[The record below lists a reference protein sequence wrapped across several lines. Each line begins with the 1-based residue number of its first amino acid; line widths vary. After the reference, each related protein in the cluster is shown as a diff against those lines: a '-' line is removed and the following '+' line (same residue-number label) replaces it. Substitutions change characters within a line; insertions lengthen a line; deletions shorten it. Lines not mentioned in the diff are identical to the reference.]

1 MAAMPPR
8 IDAPAE
14 VVIGAGRYHNPPPA
28 LPHDTLLAGIHSYAN

>member
-8 IDAPAE
+8 IAAPAA

-28 LPHDTLLAGIHSYAN
+28 LPRNTLLAGILSYAN